1 MQEHFPNIM
10 VDQVCLQFQEYL
22 PKKRV
27 DGGCPGGWMGRGD
40 QGGGD
45 HPGRE
50 RPSALRDAPGEPA
63 PPGFIYV
70 ENGKLS
76 TLLKRAFSAEQT
88 VANLS
93 TMDGCEQPCN
103 NQPVRLAD
111 TLARGGGS
119 SNIQSNLI
127 RCDEREAVS
136 DTLGKS
142 ASAHRAR
149 GPTPHEGWAPHMRW
163 VGNRRRGLPPL
174 THKPLPPPTH

>member
-1 MQEHFPNIM
+1 MLQKVEEDFKWMQEHFPNSM

-27 DGGCPGGWMGRGD
+27 DGGCPGGWMGRAD

-76 TLLKRAFSAEQT
+76 TL
-88 VANLS
+88 
-93 TMDGCEQPCN
+93 
-103 NQPVRLAD
+103 
-111 TLARGGGS
+111 
-119 SNIQSNLI
+119 
-127 RCDEREAVS
+127 
-136 DTLGKS
+136 
-142 ASAHRAR
+142 
-149 GPTPHEGWAPHMRW
+149 
-163 VGNRRRGLPPL
+163 
-174 THKPLPPPTH
+174 